1 MTTRATDTE
10 PDVYRRQIELLRG
23 ASPAR
28 RVALALSISQS
39 VIDLARRGLRQSLG
53 DTSTEDV
60 GLRFVEIHYG
70 HELARQ
76 VRDYLTRGRR

>member
-1 MTTRATDTE
+1 MTTRPTDTE
-10 PDVYRRQIELLRG
+10 PDVYRRQIELLRRT
-23 ASPAR
+23 SPAR

-53 DTSTEDV
+53 DASPEEV

-70 HELARQ
+70 RELARQ
-76 VRDYLTRGRR
+76 VRDYLTGGRR

>member
-10 PDVYRRQIELLRG
+10 PDVHRRQIELLRR

-39 VIDLARRGLRQSLG
+39 VIELARRGLRQSLG
-53 DTSTEDV
+53 DTSPDEA

-70 HELARQ
+70 RELARQ
-76 VRDYLTRGRR
+76 VRDAMTRGGR

>member
-10 PDVYRRQIELLRG
+10 PDVYRRQIELLR
-23 ASPAR
+23 AVSPAR

-39 VIDLARRGLRQSLG
+39 VIDLARHGVRQALG
-53 DTSTEDV
+53 DASPEEV

-70 HELARQ
+70 RALARQ
-76 VRDYLTRGRR
+76 VRDYLASGRQ